1 MLSCENRKGLTVSSG
16 PIHIP
21 ALNQGNLVND
31 RIVITI
37 KNHSNQSFQA
47 SVIVEECRPDLTTTI
62 MLPSASNI
70 KERTLASFPKE
81 TIPGNKCRVYNVAI
95 PVNSFPF
102 IKVSSKGD
110 YEAIEGR
117 PAGGKLEI
125 SVVAGTGRTLTDIP
139 AHGLRIADAATFVPY
154 GSWFIE

>member
-31 RIVITI
+31 RLVVTI
-37 KNHSNQSFQA
+37 KNHSNQAFQA
-47 SVIVEECRPDLTTTI
+47 SVVVEECRPDLTTTI

-70 KERTLASFPKE
+70 NERTLASFPKE

-102 IKVSSKGD
+102 IKVTSPRVTMKQLKED
-110 YEAIEGR
+110 QQ
-117 PAGGKLEI
+117 
-125 SVVAGTGRTLTDIP
+125 VVNWRLA
-139 AHGLRIADAATFVPY
+139 
-154 GSWFIE
+154 